1 MLTNGAGEVTSLRHD
16 VEPPRRR
23 HNASNPVVLSRQ
35 VRIAVPKSARPKNW
49 MGYFFIRSL
58 EYADKVG
65 YTKCSLE
72 AGVLVVFI

>member
-1 MLTNGAGEVTSLRHD
+1 
-16 VEPPRRR
+16 
-23 HNASNPVVLSRQ
+23 
-35 VRIAVPKSARPKNW
+35 

-72 AGVLVVFI
+72 AGVRVVFI